1 MVHQRLAVA
10 WQTFALTRGTHR
22 RGLLELHRDGS
33 RLISNYGAHG
43 DPFATP
49 KSRLRNKKPQATGL
63 RQRSELLIRKPML
76 YPLSYEGAMSSVPTP
91 VLTCAGIS
99 RPGVA
104 RVRSGW

>member
-1 MVHQRLAVA
+1 
-10 WQTFALTRGTHR
+10 
-22 RGLLELHRDGS
+22 
-33 RLISNYGAHG
+33 
-43 DPFATP
+43 
-49 KSRLRNKKPQATGL
+49 
-63 RQRSELLIRKPML
+63 ML